1 MTSKTIFSAAIPR
14 ATISRLTVSR
24 IKKRIGSAARIA
36 CWGAASLTAFAA
48 TTGAG
53 ADSLAQP
60 AQPALERQAAAY
72 VQFRQDVAKIEG
84 IPFTSAETTREAH
97 RLLSAH
103 NAQDLTSG
111 WMAYAALLAAET
123 EEFGDAIEAYVKSNK
138 RKKGTRLK
146 GRDALLAELG
156 ENPRFARKLKG
167 SEAAIDRILKT
178 TVADGARIVT
188 LGEAFKQQAYAMQK
202 TRWGKVKLSPA
213 QKRLSEAHSFAAS
226 RPYPSTPDIPK
237 REGGKGVIAPSL
249 TGLAGEWSPNWGAR
263 EAPGDADSTSDAV
276 MDRILNLA
284 VRYSIG
290 GLNPK
295 IVEVYSRNRKSNQC
309 LSMATL
315 TLNQCIAATR
325 TPYEEAFCL
334 GEHALNDVAGCIGW
348 VAAPN
353 AS

>member
-1 MTSKTIFSAAIPR
+1 MTSKGMFRAIVAR
-14 ATISRLTVSR
+14 TGGAVR
-24 IKKRIGSAARIA
+24 IM
-36 CWGAASLTAFAA
+36 CWGAVSLTAFAA
-48 TTGAG
+48 TSGAG

-60 AQPALERQAAAY
+60 AQPTLERQAAAY
-72 VQFRQDVAKIEG
+72 VQFRQDVAKIEE

-103 NAQDLTSG
+103 NAKGLSGG
-111 WMAYAALLAAET
+111 WMAYAALIAAESD
-123 EEFGDAIEAYVKSNK
+123 EFAEAVEGYVKSNK

-156 ENPRFARKLKG
+156 ENPRFARKLDG
-167 SEAAIDRILKT
+167 ADAAIDRVLKT

-213 QKRLSEAHSFAAS
+213 QKRLSEAQAFAQS
-226 RPYPSTPDIPK
+226 RPYPAAPDIPK
-237 REGGKGVIAPSL
+237 REGGKGVIAPALTSL
-249 TGLAGEWSPNWGAR
+249 SGEWSPDWGAR
-263 EAPGDADSTSDAV
+263 EAPNDADSTSDAV

-284 VRYSIG
+284 VRYSIDA
-290 GLNPK
+290 LNPK
-295 IVEVYSRNRKSNQC
+295 IIEVYSQNRKSDQC

-348 VAAPN
+348 VAAAN
-353 AS
+353 